1 MWEKLNK
8 TQCSC
13 HNLDTLFHSV
23 LTKIWMNKIMV
34 LQKLNKPIY
43 VLCFLSIMLEVTL
56 AHICG
61 ALMTFA
67 AMKNLQSQILSLEI
81 LPTFATKEETLA
93 FLENN
98 NLEILLTFNSVF
110 WLI

>member
-1 MWEKLNK
+1 
-8 TQCSC
+8 
-13 HNLDTLFHSV
+13 
-23 LTKIWMNKIMV
+23 MNKIMV
-34 LQKLNKPIY
+34 LQKLRKPIY
-43 VLCFLSIMLEVTL
+43 VLCFLSIMLEVRL

-61 ALMTFA
+61 ALMTFD

-98 NLEILLTFNSVF
+98 SLEILLTFNSVY

>member
-1 MWEKLNK
+1 
-8 TQCSC
+8 
-13 HNLDTLFHSV
+13 
-23 LTKIWMNKIMV
+23 MNKIMG
-34 LQKLNKPIY
+34 LQKLRKPIY

-67 AMKNLQSQILSLEI
+67 TMKNLQLQILSVEI

-93 FLENN
+93 FLD
-98 NLEILLTFNSVF
+98 
-110 WLI
+110 

>member
-1 MWEKLNK
+1 
-8 TQCSC
+8 
-13 HNLDTLFHSV
+13 
-23 LTKIWMNKIMV
+23 
-34 LQKLNKPIY
+34 
-43 VLCFLSIMLEVTL
+43 
-56 AHICG
+56 
-61 ALMTFA
+61 MTFA

-98 NLEILLTFNSVF
+98 NLEILLIFNSLF

>member
-1 MWEKLNK
+1 
-8 TQCSC
+8 
-13 HNLDTLFHSV
+13 
-23 LTKIWMNKIMV
+23 
-34 LQKLNKPIY
+34 
-43 VLCFLSIMLEVTL
+43 MLEVRL
-56 AHICG
+56 ARICG
-61 ALMTFA
+61 ALMTFD
-67 AMKNLQSQILSLEI
+67 AMKNLQSQILRSLEI